1 MEDLKDKTALVTGAS
16 TGIGAAVA
24 IAFAARG
31 MRVAVH
37 YNSSADAANQ
47 VVDTIRSAGG
57 TAFALKAD
65 VRDTGAIRECVKQAS
80 AQFGGRIDVL
90 VNNAGSL
97 VKRVPIAEFDDA
109 LFDEVLHINAR
120 SVLAFCREVVP
131 LMRKSGGGNIINVTS
146 VAARTGGGPS
156 AYLYAGS
163 KGFVSTATH
172 GLAKELVGD
181 RIRVNAVAPGAIQ
194 TPFQDRFSTPAML
207 ENFRAGIPM
216 GRIGTPDECVGAFL
230 YLASEQL
237 SGYVTGQVIE
247 VNGGQYMPYAH
258 PHLSTLQ
265 RSPTTTETTTS

>member
-1 MEDLKDKTALVTGAS
+1 MEDLKGKTALVTGAS

-47 VVDTIRSAGG
+47 VADTIRKAGG
-57 TAFALKAD
+57 DAFTLQAD
-65 VRDTGAIRECVKQAS
+65 VRDTAAIRECVRQTVAR
-80 AQFGGRIDVL
+80 FGRIDVL

-109 LFDEVLHINAR
+109 LFDEVMHINAR
-120 SVLAFCREVVP
+120 SVLAFAREVVP
-131 LMRKSGGGNIINVTS
+131 LMRTHGGGNIINVTS
-146 VAARTGGGPS
+146 VAARTGGGPG

-172 GLAKELVGD
+172 GLARELVGD
-181 RIRVNAVAPGAIQ
+181 KIRVNAVAPGVIQ

-207 ENFRAGIPM
+207 ESFRTAIPM
-216 GRIGTPDECVGAFL
+216 GRIGSPDECVGAFL

-247 VNGGQYMPYAH
+247 VNGGQYMP
-258 PHLSTLQ
+258 
-265 RSPTTTETTTS
+265 

>member
-1 MEDLKDKTALVTGAS
+1 MEDLRGKTALVTGAS

-37 YNSSADAANQ
+37 YNSSADAAAK
-47 VVDTIRSAGG
+47 VVETIRAAGG
-57 TAFALKAD
+57 DAFALQAD
-65 VRDTGAIRECVKQAS
+65 VRDTAAIRACAQQAAS
-80 AQFGGRIDVL
+80 QLGRIDVL

-109 LFDEVLHINAR
+109 LFDEVMHINAR
-120 SVLAFCREVVP
+120 SVLAFSREVVP
-131 LMRKSGGGNIINVTS
+131 VMRGQGGGNIINVTS
-146 VAARTGGGPS
+146 VAARTGGGPG
-156 AYLYAGS
+156 AYLYAGA

-181 RIRVNAVAPGAIQ
+181 RIRVNAVAPGVIQ

-207 ENFRAGIPM
+207 ESFRTGIPM
-216 GRIGTPDECVGAFL
+216 GRLGTADECVGAFL
-230 YLASEQL
+230 FLASEQL

-247 VNGGQYMPYAH
+247 VNGGQYMP
-258 PHLSTLQ
+258 
-265 RSPTTTETTTS
+265 

>member
-1 MEDLKDKTALVTGAS
+1 MEDLKGKTALVTGAS

-47 VVDTIRSAGG
+47 VVETIRAAGG
-57 TAFALKAD
+57 DAFALKAD
-65 VRDTGAIRECVKQAS
+65 VRDTAEIRECVRQAAS
-80 AQFGGRIDVL
+80 RLGRIDVL

-109 LFDEVLHINAR
+109 LFDEVMHINAR
-120 SVLAFCREVVP
+120 SVLAFAREVVP
-131 LMRKSGGGNIINVTS
+131 LMRTHGGGNIINVTS
-146 VAARTGGGPS
+146 VAARTGGGPG

-172 GLAKELVGD
+172 GLARELVGD
-181 RIRVNAVAPGAIQ
+181 KIRVNAVAPGVIQ

-207 ENFRAGIPM
+207 ESFRAGIPM
-216 GRIGTPDECVGAFL
+216 GRIGTADECVGAFL

-247 VNGGQYMPYAH
+247 VNGGQYMP
-258 PHLSTLQ
+258 
-265 RSPTTTETTTS
+265 

>member
-1 MEDLKDKTALVTGAS
+1 MEDLKGKTALVTGAS

-57 TAFALKAD
+57 DAFALQAD
-65 VRDTGAIRECVKQAS
+65 VRDTAAIRECVKQMVS
-80 AQFGGRIDVL
+80 RLGRIDVL

-109 LFDEVLHINAR
+109 LFDEVMHINAR
-120 SVLAFCREVVP
+120 SVLAFAREVVP
-131 LMRKSGGGNIINVTS
+131 MMRSHGGGNIINVTS
-146 VAARTGGGPS
+146 VAARTGGGPG

-172 GLAKELVGD
+172 GLARELVGD
-181 RIRVNAVAPGAIQ
+181 KIRVNAVAPGVIQ

-207 ENFRAGIPM
+207 ESFRAGIPM

-237 SGYVTGQVIE
+237 SGYVTGQVVE
-247 VNGGQYMPYAH
+247 VNGGQYMP
-258 PHLSTLQ
+258 
-265 RSPTTTETTTS
+265 

>member
-1 MEDLKDKTALVTGAS
+1 MEDLKGKTALVTGAS

-31 MRVAVH
+31 VRVAVH

-57 TAFALKAD
+57 DAFALQAD
-65 VRDTGAIRECVKQAS
+65 VRDTAAIRECVKQTAS
-80 AQFGGRIDVL
+80 RLGRIDVL

-109 LFDEVLHINAR
+109 LFDEVMHINAR
-120 SVLAFCREVVP
+120 SVLAFAREVVP
-131 LMRKSGGGNIINVTS
+131 MMRSHGGGNIINVTS
-146 VAARTGGGPS
+146 VAARTGGGPG

-172 GLAKELVGD
+172 GLARELVGD
-181 RIRVNAVAPGAIQ
+181 KIRVNAVAPGVIQ

-207 ENFRAGIPM
+207 ESFRAGIPM

-237 SGYVTGQVIE
+237 SGYVTGQVVE
-247 VNGGQYMPYAH
+247 VNGGQYMP
-258 PHLSTLQ
+258 
-265 RSPTTTETTTS
+265 

>member
-1 MEDLKDKTALVTGAS
+1 MEDLRGKTALVTGAS

-37 YNSSADAANQ
+37 YNSSADAAAK
-47 VVDTIRSAGG
+47 VVETIRAAGG
-57 TAFALKAD
+57 DAFALQAD
-65 VRDTGAIRECVKQAS
+65 VRDTAAIRACAQQA
-80 AQFGGRIDVL
+80 AGQLGRIDVL

-109 LFDEVLHINAR
+109 LFDEVMHINAR
-120 SVLAFCREVVP
+120 SVLAFSREVVP
-131 LMRKSGGGNIINVTS
+131 VMRGQRGGNIINVTS
-146 VAARTGGGPS
+146 VAARTGGGPG
-156 AYLYAGS
+156 AYLYAGA

-181 RIRVNAVAPGAIQ
+181 RIRVNAVAPGVIQ

-207 ENFRAGIPM
+207 ESFRTGIPM
-216 GRIGTPDECVGAFL
+216 GRLGTADECVGAFL
-230 YLASEQL
+230 FLASEQL

-247 VNGGQYMPYAH
+247 VNGGQYMP
-258 PHLSTLQ
+258 
-265 RSPTTTETTTS
+265 